1 LYEIEKITKKIP
13 DINSIKF
20 NQEIINNLILKE
32 KFSFNKKLFSKI
44 NDGKFSDIEF
54 ENLSN
59 GKKNIKNLKI
69 KNISDGNFFKKESVK
84 LIYLTPLNNYTLA
97 SDKNRNIYLVKV
109 KHIEMNNLKNNEKDL
124 KNYKIKSQ
132 KIIINNL
139 YETYD
144 LLLNKYYKVDVNNK
158 TIERIKNYFR

>member
-1 LYEIEKITKKIP
+1 
-13 DINSIKF
+13 
-20 NQEIINNLILKE
+20 
-32 KFSFNKKLFSKI
+32 
-44 NDGKFSDIEF
+44 
-54 ENLSN
+54 
-59 GKKNIKNLKI
+59 
-69 KNISDGNFFKKESVK
+69 
-84 LIYLTPLNNYTLA
+84 
-97 SDKNRNIYLVKV
+97 
-109 KHIEMNNLKNNEKDL
+109 MNNLKNNEKDL